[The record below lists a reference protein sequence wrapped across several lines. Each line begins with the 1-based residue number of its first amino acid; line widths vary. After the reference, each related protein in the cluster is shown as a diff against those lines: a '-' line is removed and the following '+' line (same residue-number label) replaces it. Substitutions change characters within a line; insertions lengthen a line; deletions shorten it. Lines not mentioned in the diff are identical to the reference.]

1 MKEEKSWMIEME
13 KGFRGTAMMQNDKK
27 ITPDGQ
33 SSVCTD
39 LSALFEDARAMNLT
53 KRANEELGYTAAWQE
68 LPASP
73 EELCVPSHN
82 CVRCY
87 LQQGGGVN
95 RAPQEIP
102 SSPEGS
108 FTRTNN
114 SSK

>member
-53 KRANEELGYTAAWQE
+53 KRANEELGSLAGLHSSMARATSI
-68 LPASP
+68 P
-73 EELCVPSHN
+73 
-82 CVRCY
+82 
-87 LQQGGGVN
+87 GGAVC
-95 RAPQEIP
+95 AQP
-102 SSPEGS
+102 
-108 FTRTNN
+108 
-114 SSK
+114 